1 MPGIKTAEVVTIIY
15 THQQLGLANMHLLN
29 VRVSTQANRGLSTAQ
44 ELNWHERVDLVTR
57 SVHWSRAP
65 ASQWLA
71 AASETRAVGARS
83 VFDTSLFQRCCSR
96 TAVRA
101 NWSSVQFRSC
111 AVNKSSRIQA
121 YITVATSRK
130 RATKPRRTR
139 WARRNDKLLDYCQ
152 NGSGAKLTT
161 ELDAGQSPTL
171 ARTDASLAAGV
182 LKISSVDKTN
192 KNRLPW
198 QRPLSDRK
206 FGLSRV

>member
-1 MPGIKTAEVVTIIY
+1 MKRNFPWYICNSLSRPKKRCRAHLIWQPIGGEGIVSFFGGDGGTPPPKMPGIKTAEVVTVIY

-71 AASETRAVGARS
+71 AASETRAVGVRS

-130 RATKPRRTR
+130 RATKPRRL
-139 WARRNDKLLDYCQ
+139 AE
-152 NGSGAKLTT
+152 TT
-161 ELDAGQSPTL
+161 NCWTTVRMAAAQS
-171 ARTDASLAAGV
+171 
-182 LKISSVDKTN
+182 
-192 KNRLPW
+192 
-198 QRPLSDRK
+198 
-206 FGLSRV
+206 